1 MKLLYLAKKSAAE
14 DPFSGY
20 KNGRRI
26 VYAFRSKFTSDVQCL
41 TFKLRIFK
49 QTTDGQTSVSL
60 NLTDDFIQHPASVC
74 PASKDN
80 TVICNSLASYATVL
94 IVATRDKWRA
104 AIPSSTIY
112 ASTGAIAPSPACITD
127 DASRE
132 LSKLSN
138 GIINRSSRDRQTAG
152 Q

>member
-1 MKLLYLAKKSAAE
+1 MQKRISKYLRFSTELYL
-14 DPFSGY
+14 GHHH
-20 KNGRRI
+20 
-26 VYAFRSKFTSDVQCL
+26 L
-41 TFKLRIFK
+41 TFKQHLRIFK
-49 QTTDGQTSVSL
+49 QTTDEQTSVSF
-60 NLTDDFIQHPASVC
+60 NLTDDFIQQSASVC

-112 ASTGAIAPSPACITD
+112 ASTDAIAHRPACITD

-138 GIINRSSRDRQTAG
+138 GIINHSTRDRQTTR